1 MNPVF
6 QQTFRF
12 EVGITPRIIVLLALH
27 KKNEQVSLEE
37 VVKKTLVLQVFDWD
51 LITGD
56 DDIGEVRMAGKILLN
71 DNKPIIFRSEY
82 PWQILTSRMGQTN
95 GLRLKS

>member
-1 MNPVF
+1 M
-6 QQTFRF
+6 
-12 EVGITPRIIVLLALH
+12 
-27 KKNEQVSLEE
+27 SLEE
-37 VVKKTLVLQVFDWD
+37 VVKKTLVMQVFDWD

-56 DDIGEVRMAGKILLN
+56 DDIGEVRMADEILLT